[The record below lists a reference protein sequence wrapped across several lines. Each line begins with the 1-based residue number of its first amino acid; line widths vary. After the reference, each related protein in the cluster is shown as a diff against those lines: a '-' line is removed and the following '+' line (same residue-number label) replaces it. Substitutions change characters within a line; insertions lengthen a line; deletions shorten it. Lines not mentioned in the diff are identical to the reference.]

1 MTSPNNPFS
10 KKALQDKGL
19 IPQEENK
26 PQQQSN
32 QNKKINPF
40 SIKASQES
48 QESQSIP
55 EHISR
60 TGAAALTG
68 YLSGTP
74 LGLATNFSNLLAL
87 GDVNDPEEMDRIREI
102 SEREGIPFDEEK
114 YKEAGQQALSSFPT
128 PQNIA
133 RQTEEATGL
142 PLTAK
147 EPYQKFIEMGAT
159 AGRAQPGS
167 LSQKAASSVVSPSVS
182 QVSQKLGVPEPVADI
197 LGYTAGGYTGS
208 KTPEVSLSKQK
219 PSGLTERQFENIK
232 SPREISSNKKG
243 QIDKALESDFRNI
256 SEDIISKSPIEKTAT
271 EIKENPLFKKEI
283 GKKFKEVESL
293 AESLPNKIDTD
304 IIKKTLINKF
314 SKKKGSGFLP
324 SEYDKDFRKF
334 TAQLI
339 RETPKK
345 EITASDLV
353 KQYRNNNKSLSE
365 YFESGQSKAF
375 NRAKKDAL
383 LEYNKAI
390 ADTIDS
396 HFPESEFSNLFKETN
411 KKWSEISDIES
422 INSFVDHLFEKGI
435 NFKKGQKF
443 FDSENQARPFKRA
456 LGDQGFKEFEQVLTD
471 LMTTKTPY
479 NMLKVAEK
487 KGFLDLAKSAGLYII
502 SPDLGKAS
510 TIYKTAKFSYEK
522 FIDSLLDKPK
532 LAFTLKKGV
541 DNLKKGKFDA
551 ADKNFKEIK
560 EEI

>member
-1 MTSPNNPFS
+1 MTSVFEKRALEHQKQKKEPNGSPFQQRS
-10 KKALQDKGL
+10 EVLG
-19 IPQEENK
+19 IPQEPWYK
-26 PQQQSN
+26 QL
-32 QNKKINPF
+32 
-40 SIKASQES
+40 A
-48 QESQSIP
+48 
-55 EHISR
+55 R
-60 TGAAALTG
+60 TVSAGATG
-68 YLSGTP
+68 YASGTP
-74 LGLATNFSNLLAL
+74 LGLAANFSNLLAL
-87 GDVNDPEEMDRIREI
+87 GEVNDPEEMERIRQI
-102 SEREGIPFDEEK
+102 AEREGVPFDEEK

-128 PQNIA
+128 PHNIA
-133 RQTEEATGL
+133 RQAEEATGL

-147 EPYQKFIEMGAT
+147 DPYQKFIEMAST

-167 LSQKAASSVVSPSVS
+167 LSQKATSAVISPSVS
-182 QVSQKLGVPEPVADI
+182 QASQELGVPEPVADI
-197 LGYTAGGYTGS
+197 LGYAAGGYSGT

-219 PSGLTERQFENIK
+219 PSGLTERQFENVK
-232 SPREISSNKKG
+232 SPREISANKKG

-256 SEDIISKSPIEKTAT
+256 SEDIISKSPVEKTAKD
-271 EIKENPLFKKEI
+271 IKENPFFKKEI
-283 GKKFKEVESL
+283 GDKFKEVESL

-304 IIKKTLINKF
+304 VIKKTLINKF

-324 SEYDKDFRKF
+324 TEYDKDFRKF

-339 RETPKK
+339 RETHKK
-345 EITASDLV
+345 EITAADLV

-383 LEYNKAI
+383 LEYNRAI
-390 ADTIDS
+390 SDTIES
-396 HFPESEFSNLFKETN
+396 HFPDSEFSNLFKETN
-411 KKWSEISDIES
+411 KKWSEISDVES
-422 INSFVDHLFEKGI
+422 INSFVDNMFEKGV

-443 FDSENQARPFKRA
+443 FESENQARPFKRA
-456 LGDQGFKEFEQVLTD
+456 LGDKGFKEFEQVLTD

-522 FIDSLLDKPK
+522 LIDSLLNKPK

-541 DNLKKGKFDA
+541 DNIKKGKFDQ

-560 EEI
+560 EEL